1 MSAISDTDR
10 IRAILAR
17 VPDPEIPAVS
27 VVDLGIVREI
37 AASTVTIT
45 PTYTGCPATMAI
57 EQSIREALDANG
69 FADVAI
75 ETTLVAAM
83 VHRLDQRRGPR
94 EAARLWHRA
103 AAEGR
108 SIGFAEEPNAAEC
121 PQCGS
126 IQHRR
131 NLPLRLDAVQSAVAL
146 QGLRG
151 AVRPV
156 QVSLMASIDFHK
168 LRVAEVKRETPD
180 AVSVR
185 FELPEALRE
194 AFAFKAGQHLTF
206 RREFGGEEMRRNYSV
221 CVAPSEGV
229 LKIGVKKIA
238 GGAFSSWVNDEL
250 KAGDELEVMA
260 PHGSFCWSF
269 DPDARREY
277 VAFAGG
283 SGITP
288 ILSLMKTALAMEPHS
303 RFTLFYGNRNSP
315 GVMFL
320 EEIAGLKDRYIDRLS
335 VFHFLEEEE
344 EEIEL
349 FNGRLDA
356 AKVQEILSTLVK
368 PVTSTRS
375 SSAALAR

>member
-1 MSAISDTDR
+1 
-10 IRAILAR
+10 
-17 VPDPEIPAVS
+17 
-27 VVDLGIVREI
+27 
-37 AASTVTIT
+37 
-45 PTYTGCPATMAI
+45 
-57 EQSIREALDANG
+57 
-69 FADVAI
+69 
-75 ETTLVAAM
+75 
-83 VHRLDQRRGPR
+83 
-94 EAARLWHRA
+94 
-103 AAEGR
+103 
-108 SIGFAEEPNAAEC
+108 
-121 PQCGS
+121 
-126 IQHRR
+126 
-131 NLPLRLDAVQSAVAL
+131 
-146 QGLRG
+146 
-151 AVRPV
+151 
-156 QVSLMASIDFHK
+156 MASIDFHK

-185 FELPEALRE
+185 FELPDALRE

-206 RREFGGEEMRRNYSV
+206 RRDFGGEEVRRNYSV
-221 CVAPSEGV
+221 CVSPSEGV

-269 DPDARREY
+269 DPNARREY

-356 AKVQEILSTLVK
+356 VKVGEILATLVK
-368 PVTSTRS
+368 PADVDAFFICGPGPMMDAVEEALTAKNVAKPQILIERFTTGPL
-375 SSAALAR
+375 SAAQAAAARALEEKAAGLKMSVTLNGRRMQVAFDPANHSILDNVRAAGLPAPFACKGGVCATCRAKVTAGEVSMKVNYGLSEQEIAEGYVLTCQSTPLTEGVALTYDV

>member
-1 MSAISDTDR
+1 
-10 IRAILAR
+10 
-17 VPDPEIPAVS
+17 
-27 VVDLGIVREI
+27 
-37 AASTVTIT
+37 
-45 PTYTGCPATMAI
+45 
-57 EQSIREALDANG
+57 
-69 FADVAI
+69 
-75 ETTLVAAM
+75 
-83 VHRLDQRRGPR
+83 
-94 EAARLWHRA
+94 
-103 AAEGR
+103 
-108 SIGFAEEPNAAEC
+108 
-121 PQCGS
+121 
-126 IQHRR
+126 
-131 NLPLRLDAVQSAVAL
+131 
-146 QGLRG
+146 
-151 AVRPV
+151 
-156 QVSLMASIDFHK
+156 MASIDFHK
-168 LRVAEVKRETPD
+168 LRVAEVKRETSD

-185 FELPEALRE
+185 FDLPEALRE

-206 RREFGGEEMRRNYSV
+206 RREFGGEEVRRNYSV
-221 CVAPSEGV
+221 CVSPSEGV

-288 ILSLMKTALAMEPHS
+288 ILSLMKTALVMEPHS
-303 RFTLFYGNRNSP
+303 RFTLFFGNRNSF

-349 FNGRLDA
+349 FNGRLDT
-356 AKVQEILSTLVK
+356 AKVQEVLSTLVK
-368 PVTSTRS
+368 PSDVDAFFICGPGPMMDAVEEALLAKNVDKPRILIERFTSGPL
-375 SSAALAR
+375 SAAQAAAARALEEKAAGLKMSVTLNGRRMQVAFDPANHSILDNVRAAGLPAPFACKGGVCATCRAKVTAGEVSMKVNYGLSEQEIADGYVLTCQATPLTEGVALTYDV